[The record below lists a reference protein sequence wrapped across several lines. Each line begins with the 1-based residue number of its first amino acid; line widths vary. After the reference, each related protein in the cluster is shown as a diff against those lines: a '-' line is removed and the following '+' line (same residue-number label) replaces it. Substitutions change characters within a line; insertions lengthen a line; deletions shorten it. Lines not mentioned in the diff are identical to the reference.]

1 MLYTQKSLS
10 MLEYDKVIAMLAD
23 CALTEG
29 ALELALRLVPVAAEK
44 QVIKKQRI
52 TADARRLAEAKGYP
66 AFGGVKNISE
76 ILGRAKRGA
85 LLQPKELLEISDLLR
100 VSRGLADYIKTDKP
114 FDTVLDET
122 FLLLAVNRN
131 LEDRI
136 TRTVIGEDMIA
147 DEASTELAEI
157 RRKIRSANDRIK
169 ESLQKFIS
177 GSYGKLLQENIVTMR
192 NDRYVV
198 PVKIEHKNE
207 IKGLVHDTSAS
218 GQTVFIEPVSVVEAN
233 NELKILKNKEER
245 EIEKILYELSALCA
259 ENAELLSSNYYLVTE
274 LAFAFTCASLAEHM
288 KANAVVHEYE
298 KKFHLK
304 RAIHPL
310 LDPKTAVPITVHI
323 GEDFDTLVITG
334 PNTGGKTVTLKTIGL
349 FALMYQSGL
358 QIPAA
363 PNSSMCVFDEILVD
377 IGDEQSIE
385 QSLSTFSAHMVNIVE
400 ILKHTSAGSLVLLD
414 ELGAGTDPIEGA
426 ALAVSILEE
435 IRKAGALAAATTHYA
450 ELKAYAI
457 DTNGVTNASCEFD
470 IETLRPTYKLI
481 VGTPGKSNAFA
492 ISERLGLSKSIVENA
507 NMLISGD
514 SKRFENIIEKLE
526 ADRIAMEHA
535 REEAERLRIEYEA
548 FKTKAE
554 AEIEKHRKEA
564 EKEKDR
570 AQNQAKRMIQS
581 ARESSEYVL
590 KEISE
595 LKKKK
600 AEEVKKEELDK
611 ARQSIRAELRRNSGE
626 YDPIEDLTDKDYVL
640 PRALVKGDNVL
651 IMSIG
656 QTGTVISPPDKNG
669 MVRVQAG
676 RIATRTEVT
685 NLKLIEAQNTA
696 TKKNKEKSAYR
707 NTVVKTFSPELDIRG
722 MYGDDACF
730 MLDKY
735 IDDAALAGIHTVRI
749 IHGKGTGALKAAVW
763 QYLKGDK
770 RIASFRL
777 GVFGEGDGGVTVVEV
792 K

>member
-10 MLEYDKVIAMLAD
+10 MLEYDKVIAMLAE

-29 ALELALRLVPVAAEK
+29 ARDLALRLVPVSAEK

-52 TADARRLAEAKGYP
+52 TADARRLADAKGYP
-66 AFGGVKNISE
+66 SFGGVKNISE

-85 LLQPKELLEISDLLR
+85 LLQPKELLEVADLLR
-100 VSRGLADYIKTDKP
+100 VSRGLSDYIKTDKP
-114 FDTVLDET
+114 FETVLDET
-122 FLLLAVNRN
+122 FLLLAVNRS

-136 TRTVIGEDMIA
+136 TRTVIGEDLIA
-147 DEASTELAEI
+147 DEASAELADI

-259 ENAELLSSNYYLVTE
+259 ENPDLLSSNYYLVTE
-274 LAFAFTCASLAEHM
+274 LAFAFTCASLAERM

-298 KKFHLK
+298 KKLNLK
-304 RAIHPL
+304 RAVHPL
-310 LDPKTAVPITVHI
+310 LDQKTAVPITVHI

-363 PNSSMCVFDEILVD
+363 PNSTMCVFDEILVD

-400 ILKHTSAGSLVLLD
+400 ILKHTSDRSLVLLD

-457 DTNGVTNASCEFD
+457 DTEGVTNASCEFD

-492 ISERLGLSKSIVENA
+492 ISERLGLPKAIVENA
-507 NMLISGD
+507 NALISGD

-526 ADRIAMEHA
+526 ADRIAMERA
-535 REEAERLRIEYEA
+535 REEAERLKIEYEA
-548 FKTKAE
+548 FKAKAE

-570 AQNQAKRMIQS
+570 AQSQAKRMIQS

-590 KEISE
+590 KEISD

-611 ARQSIRAELRRNSGE
+611 ARQSIRAELRRNSSE

-640 PRALVKGDNVL
+640 PRELVKGDNVL

-656 QTGTVISPPDKNG
+656 QMGTVITPPDKNG

-685 NLKLIEAQNTA
+685 NLKLIEKQSAA

-777 GVFGEGDGGVTVVEV
+777 GVFGEGDGGVTIVEV

>member
-1 MLYTQKSLS
+1 MLYTQKSLA
-10 MLEYDKVIAMLAD
+10 MLEYDKVIASLAEL
-23 CALTEG
+23 ALTDG
-29 ALELALRLVPVAAEK
+29 AREMALRLVPSNAEK
-44 QVIKKQRI
+44 TVIKKQRI
-52 TADARRLAEAKGYP
+52 TADARRLVDVKGYP
-66 AFGGVKNISE
+66 SFGSVKNISE

-85 LLQPKELLEISDLLR
+85 LLQPIDLLEIKDLLF
-100 VSRGLADYIKTDKP
+100 VSRGLSDYIKTDKP

-122 FLLLAVNRN
+122 FLLLATNRH
-131 LEDRI
+131 LEERI
-136 TRTVIGEDMIA
+136 SRTVVSEEFIA
-147 DEASTELAEI
+147 DEASPELSDI
-157 RRKIRSANDRIK
+157 RRKIRSANDKIK
-169 ESLQKFIS
+169 DSLQKFIS
-177 GSYGKLLQENIVTMR
+177 GGYGKLLQENIVTMR

-245 EIEKILYELSALCA
+245 EIEKILYELSAMCA
-259 ENAELLSSNYYLVTE
+259 ESADMLSNNYYLVTE
-274 LAFAFTCASLAEHM
+274 LAFAFTCASLAERM
-288 KANAVVHEYE
+288 KANAVTHEYD
-298 KKFHLK
+298 KKFNLK
-304 RAIHPL
+304 RAVHPL
-310 LDPKTAVPITVHI
+310 LDQKSAVPINVNI
-323 GEDFDTLVITG
+323 GDNFDTLVITG

-363 PNSSMCVFDEILVD
+363 PSSSMCVFEEILVD

-385 QSLSTFSAHMVNIVE
+385 QSLSTFSAHMVNIVD
-400 ILKHTSAGSLVLLD
+400 ILKQVSSRSLVLLD

-426 ALAVSILEE
+426 ALAVSLLEE
-435 IRKAGALAAATTHYA
+435 IRSKGALSAATTHYA

-457 DTNGVTNASCEFD
+457 DTDGVTNASCEFD

-481 VGTPGKSNAFA
+481 IGTPGKSNAFA
-492 ISERLGLSKSIVENA
+492 ISERLGLPKTIVEKA
-507 NMLISGD
+507 NSYISGD

-526 ADRIAMEHA
+526 ADRIAMERA
-535 REEAERLRIEYEA
+535 KEDAERMRIEYEA
-548 FKTKAE
+548 FKAKAE
-554 AEIEKHRKEA
+554 AEIEKNRKESA
-564 EKEKDR
+564 KEKDR

-581 ARESSEYVL
+581 ARESSEFVL
-590 KEISE
+590 KEISD

-600 AEEVKKEELDK
+600 AEEVKKEELEK
-611 ARQSIRAELRRNSGE
+611 AKQSIRAELRRNSGE

-640 PRALVKGDNVL
+640 PRALVKGDTVL
-651 IMSIG
+651 VMSIG
-656 QTGTVISPPDKNG
+656 QTGTVLSPPDKNG

-676 RIATRTEVT
+676 RFATRTEVN
-685 NLKLIEAQNTA
+685 NLKLIEQPSAA
-696 TKKNKEKSAYR
+696 TKKNKEKTAYR
-707 NTVVKTFSPELDIRG
+707 NAVVKSFSPELDIRG

-735 IDDAALAGIHTVRI
+735 LDDAALAGIHTVRI

-763 QYLKGDK
+763 QYLRGDK
-770 RIASFRL
+770 RVVSFRL

>member
-1 MLYTQKSLS
+1 MLFTQKSLA
-10 MLEYDKVIAMLAD
+10 MLEYDKVIAMLAE

-29 ALELALRLVPVAAEK
+29 ARDMALRLVPVAAEK
-44 QVIKKQRI
+44 QVIKKQRV

-66 AFGGVKNISE
+66 SFGGVKNISE

-85 LLQPKELLEISDLLR
+85 LLQPKELLEIADLLR
-100 VSRGLADYIKTDKP
+100 VSRGLSDYIKTDKP
-114 FDTVLDET
+114 FETVLDET
-122 FLLLAVNRN
+122 FLLLSVHRN

-136 TRTVIGEDMIA
+136 TRAILSEELIA
-147 DEASTELAEI
+147 DEASPELADI

-169 ESLQKFIS
+169 ETLQKFIS
-177 GSYGKLLQENIVTMR
+177 GGYGKLLQENIVTMR

-233 NELKILKNKEER
+233 NELKILRGKEER
-245 EIEKILYELSALCA
+245 EIEKILYELSAICS
-259 ENAELLSSNYYLVTE
+259 ENADLLSNNYYLVTE

-288 KANAVVHEYE
+288 KANAVVHAYE
-298 KKFHLK
+298 KRFNLK

-310 LDPKTAVPITVHI
+310 LDKKTAVPISVHI
-323 GEDFDTLVITG
+323 GEQFDTLVITG

-363 PNSSMCVFDEILVD
+363 PNSTMCVFDEILVD

-400 ILKHTSAGSLVLLD
+400 ILGHTTSRSLVLLD

-435 IRKAGALAAATTHYA
+435 IRKAGALSAATTHYA

-457 DTNGVTNASCEFD
+457 ETDGVTNASCEFD

-481 VGTPGKSNAFA
+481 IGTPGKSNAFA
-492 ISERLGLSKSIVENA
+492 ISERLGLPKAIVENA
-507 NMLISGD
+507 NALVSGD
-514 SKRFENIIEKLE
+514 SKRFENVIEKLE
-526 ADRIAMEHA
+526 ADRIAMERA
-535 REEAERLRIEYEA
+535 REDAERLKFEYET
-548 FKTKAE
+548 FKAKAE
-554 AEIEKHRKEA
+554 SEIEKLRKEA

-611 ARQSIRAELRRNSGE
+611 ARQSIRAELRRSSGE
-626 YDPIEDLTDKDYVL
+626 YDPIEDLTDKNYVL
-640 PRALVKGDNVL
+640 PRELVKGDNVL
-651 IMSIG
+651 VMSIG
-656 QTGTVISPPDKNG
+656 QTGVVMGPPDKNG
-669 MVRVQAG
+669 TVRVQAG
-676 RIATRTEVT
+676 RFVTRTEVT
-685 NLKLIEAQNTA
+685 NLKLIENTNA
-696 TKKNKEKSAYR
+696 VTKKNKEKSAYR
-707 NTVVKTFSPELDIRG
+707 NTVVKSFSPELDIRG

-730 MLDKY
+730 VLDKY
-735 IDDAALAGIHTVRI
+735 LDDAALAGIHTVRI
-749 IHGKGTGALKAAVW
+749 IHGKGTGALKTAVW
-763 QYLKGDK
+763 QYLRGDK
-770 RIASFRL
+770 RIVSFRL
-777 GVFGEGDGGVTVVEV
+777 GVFGEGDGGVTIVEV

>member
-1 MLYTQKSLS
+1 MLYTQKSLA
-10 MLEYDKVIAMLAD
+10 MLEYDKVIAMLAER
-23 CALTEG
+23 ALTEG
-29 ALELALRLVPVAAEK
+29 ARDMALRLVPVQAEK
-44 QVIKKQRI
+44 AVIKKQKM
-52 TADARRLAEAKGYP
+52 TADARKLVYAKGYP
-66 AFGGVKNISE
+66 SFGGVKNISE

-85 LLQPKELLEISDLLR
+85 LLQPSELLEVADLLR
-100 VSRGLADYIKTDKP
+100 VSRGLSDYIKTDKP
-114 FDTVLDET
+114 FETVLDET
-122 FLLLAVNRN
+122 FLLLASNRH

-136 TRTVIGEDMIA
+136 TRTVIGEDLIA
-147 DEASTELAEI
+147 DEASATLGDI

-169 ESLQKFIS
+169 DTLQRFIN
-177 GSYGKLLQENIVTMR
+177 GGYGKMLQENIVTMR

-198 PVKIEHKNE
+198 PVKIEHKND

-218 GQTVFIEPVSVVEAN
+218 GQTVFIEPTTVVEAN
-233 NELKILKNKEER
+233 NELKILKNQEER
-245 EIEKILYELSALCA
+245 EIEKILYELSAMCA
-259 ENAELLSSNYYLVTE
+259 DGADLLSNNYYLVTE

-288 KANAVVHEYE
+288 KANAVTHEYE
-298 KKFHLK
+298 KKFNLK
-304 RAIHPL
+304 HAFHPL
-310 LDPKTAVPITVHI
+310 LDTKSAVPINVYI
-323 GEDFDTLVITG
+323 GDSFDTLVITG

-363 PNSSMCVFDEILVD
+363 PNSTMCVFDEILVD

-385 QSLSTFSAHMVNIVE
+385 QSLSTFSAHMVNIVD
-400 ILKHTSAGSLVLLD
+400 ILKHTSNRSLVLLD

-435 IRKAGALAAATTHYA
+435 IRSAGALSAATTHYA

-457 DTNGVTNASCEFD
+457 DTDGVTNASCEFD

-481 VGTPGKSNAFA
+481 IGTPGKSNAFA
-492 ISERLGLSKSIVENA
+492 ISKRLGLPDKIVENA
-507 NMLISGD
+507 NALISGD

-526 ADRIAMEHA
+526 VDRIAMERA
-535 REEAERLRIEYEA
+535 KEEAERLKIEYET
-548 FKTKAE
+548 FKNRSE
-554 AEIEKHRKEA
+554 AEIEKKRKEA
-564 EKEKDR
+564 EREKDR

-590 KEISE
+590 KEISD

-600 AEEVKKEELDK
+600 AEEVKKEELEK
-611 ARQSIRAELRRNSGE
+611 AKMSIRAELRRTSGE

-640 PRALVKGDNVL
+640 PRELVKGDTVL
-651 IMSIG
+651 VMSIG
-656 QTGTVISPPDKNG
+656 QTGTVINPPDKNG

-676 RIATRTEVT
+676 RFVTRTELA
-685 NLKLIEAQNTA
+685 NLKLVETPSAA

-770 RIASFRL
+770 RIENFRL
-777 GVFGEGDGGVTVVEV
+777 GVFGEGDGGVTVVEI

>member
-1 MLYTQKSLS
+1 
-10 MLEYDKVIAMLAD
+10 
-23 CALTEG
+23 
-29 ALELALRLVPVAAEK
+29 
-44 QVIKKQRI
+44 
-52 TADARRLAEAKGYP
+52 YP
-66 AFGGVKNISE
+66 SFGGVKNISE

-85 LLQPKELLEISDLLR
+85 LLQPKELLEVADLLR

-114 FDTVLDET
+114 FETVLDET
-122 FLLLAVNRN
+122 FLLLAVNRS

-136 TRTVIGEDMIA
+136 TRTVIGEDLIA
-147 DEASTELAEI
+147 DEASAELADI

-169 ESLQKFIS
+169 DSLQKFIS

-259 ENAELLSSNYYLVTE
+259 ENADLLSNNYYLVTE
-274 LAFAFTCASLAEHM
+274 LAFAFTCASLAERM

-298 KKFHLK
+298 KKLSLK

-310 LDPKTAVPITVHI
+310 LDQKTAVPITVHI

-358 QIPAA
+358 QVPAA
-363 PNSSMCVFDEILVD
+363 PNSTMCVFDEILVD

-400 ILKHTSAGSLVLLD
+400 ILKHTSEHSLVLLD

-435 IRKAGALAAATTHYA
+435 IRRAGALAAATTHYA

-457 DTNGVTNASCEFD
+457 DTDGVTNASCEFD

-492 ISERLGLSKSIVENA
+492 ISERLGLPKAIVENA
-507 NMLISGD
+507 NALISGD

-526 ADRIAMEHA
+526 ADRIAMERA
-535 REEAERLRIEYEA
+535 RDEAERLKIEYEA

-554 AEIEKHRKEA
+554 AEIEKRKKEA
-564 EKEKDR
+564 EKEKD
-570 AQNQAKRMIQS
+570 
-581 ARESSEYVL
+581 
-590 KEISE
+590 
-595 LKKKK
+595 
-600 AEEVKKEELDK
+600 
-611 ARQSIRAELRRNSGE
+611 
-626 YDPIEDLTDKDYVL
+626 
-640 PRALVKGDNVL
+640 
-651 IMSIG
+651 
-656 QTGTVISPPDKNG
+656 
-669 MVRVQAG
+669 
-676 RIATRTEVT
+676 
-685 NLKLIEAQNTA
+685 
-696 TKKNKEKSAYR
+696 
-707 NTVVKTFSPELDIRG
+707 
-722 MYGDDACF
+722 
-730 MLDKY
+730 
-735 IDDAALAGIHTVRI
+735 
-749 IHGKGTGALKAAVW
+749 
-763 QYLKGDK
+763 
-770 RIASFRL
+770 
-777 GVFGEGDGGVTVVEV
+777 
-792 K
+792 

>member
-10 MLEYDKVIAMLAD
+10 MLEYDKVIAMLAE

-29 ALELALRLVPVAAEK
+29 ARDLALRLVPVSAEK

-52 TADARRLAEAKGYP
+52 TADARRLADAKGYP
-66 AFGGVKNISE
+66 SFGGVKNISE

-85 LLQPKELLEISDLLR
+85 LLQPKELLEVADLLR

-114 FDTVLDET
+114 FETVLDET
-122 FLLLAVNRN
+122 FLLLAVNRS

-136 TRTVIGEDMIA
+136 TRTVIGEDLIA
-147 DEASTELAEI
+147 DEASAELADI

-169 ESLQKFIS
+169 DSLQKFIS

-259 ENAELLSSNYYLVTE
+259 ENADLLSNNYYLVTE
-274 LAFAFTCASLAEHM
+274 LAFAFTCASLAERM

-298 KKFHLK
+298 KKLSLK

-358 QIPAA
+358 QVPAA
-363 PNSSMCVFDEILVD
+363 PNSTMCVFDEILVD

-400 ILKHTSAGSLVLLD
+400 ILKHTSEHSLVLLD

-435 IRKAGALAAATTHYA
+435 IRRAGALAAATTHYA

-457 DTNGVTNASCEFD
+457 DTDGVTNASCEFD

-492 ISERLGLSKSIVENA
+492 ISERLGLPKAIVENA
-507 NMLISGD
+507 NALISGD

-526 ADRIAMEHA
+526 ADRIAMERA
-535 REEAERLRIEYEA
+535 RDEAERLKIEYEA

-554 AEIEKHRKEA
+554 AEIEKRKKEA

-570 AQNQAKRMIQS
+570 AQSQAKRMIQS

-590 KEISE
+590 KEISD

-656 QTGTVISPPDKNG
+656 QTGTVITPPDKNG
-669 MVRVQAG
+669 MVRVQVG

-685 NLKLIEAQNTA
+685 NLKLLENQNTA

-707 NTVVKTFSPELDIRG
+707 NTVVKSFSPELDIRG

-770 RIASFRL
+770 RIVSFRL
-777 GVFGEGDGGVTVVEV
+777 GVFGEGDGGVTIVEV

>member
-1 MLYTQKSLS
+1 MLYTKKTLA

-23 CALTEG
+23 RALTEG
-29 ALELALRLVPVAAEK
+29 ARDLALRLVPASAEK
-44 QVIKKQRI
+44 IVIKKQRI
-52 TADARRLAEAKGYP
+52 TADARRLVDAKGYP
-66 AFGGVKNISE
+66 SFGGVKNISE

-85 LLQPKELLEISDLLR
+85 LLQPIELLEVADLLR
-100 VSRGLADYIKTDKP
+100 VSRGLSDYIKTDKH

-122 FLLLAVNRN
+122 FSLLNVNRH
-131 LEDRI
+131 LEERI
-136 TRTVIGEDMIA
+136 SRTVVSEEVIA
-147 DEASTELAEI
+147 DEASSELADI

-169 ESLQKFIS
+169 ESLQKFIN
-177 GSYGKLLQENIVTMR
+177 GGYGKLLQENIVTMR

-245 EIEKILYELSALCA
+245 EIEKILYEISAICA
-259 ENAELLSSNYYLVTE
+259 ENADTLSSNYYLVTE
-274 LAFAFTCASLAEHM
+274 LAFAFSCASLAEHM
-288 KANAVVHEYE
+288 KANAVRHEYE
-298 KKFHLK
+298 KKFSLK
-304 RAIHPL
+304 HAIHPL
-310 LDPKTAVPITVHI
+310 LDQGKAVPINVRI

-363 PNSSMCVFDEILVD
+363 PNSTMCVFDEILVD

-400 ILKHTSAGSLVLLD
+400 ILKHTSAKSLVLLD

-435 IRKAGALAAATTHYA
+435 IRATGALSASTTHYA

-457 DTNGVTNASCEFD
+457 DTDGVTNASCEFD

-481 VGTPGKSNAFA
+481 IGTPGKSNAFA
-492 ISERLGLSKSIVENA
+492 ISERLGLSSHIVEKA
-507 NMLISGD
+507 NSYISGD

-526 ADRIAMEHA
+526 ADRVAMERA
-535 REEAERLRIEYEA
+535 REETERLKTEYES
-548 FKTKAE
+548 FKIKAE
-554 AEIEKHRKEA
+554 AEIEKKRKDA
-564 EKEKDR
+564 EREKDR

-590 KEISE
+590 KEISD
-595 LKKKK
+595 LRKKK
-600 AEEVKKEELDK
+600 AEEVKKEELEK
-611 ARQSIRAELRRNSGE
+611 AKQSIRAELRRNSGE

-640 PRALVKGDNVL
+640 PRDLVKGDAVL

-656 QTGTVISPPDKNG
+656 QTGTVLSPPDKNG

-676 RIATRTEVT
+676 RIATRTEVS
-685 NLKLIEAQNTA
+685 NLKLIEQPDLS
-696 TKKNKEKSAYR
+696 TKKNKDKNAYR

-722 MYGDDACF
+722 MYGDDGCF
-730 MLDKY
+730 VLDKY
-735 IDDAALAGIHTVRI
+735 LDDAALAGIHTVRI

-763 QYLKGDK
+763 QYLIGDK
-770 RIASFRL
+770 RVSSYRL
-777 GVFGEGDGGVTVVEV
+777 GTFGEGDGGVTIVEI

>member
-10 MLEYDKVIAMLAD
+10 MLEYDKVIAMLAE

-29 ALELALRLVPVAAEK
+29 ARDLALRLVPVSAEK

-52 TADARRLAEAKGYP
+52 TADARRLADAKGYP
-66 AFGGVKNISE
+66 SFGGVKNISE

-85 LLQPKELLEISDLLR
+85 LLQPKELLEVADLLR

-114 FDTVLDET
+114 FETVLDET
-122 FLLLAVNRN
+122 FLLLAVNRS

-136 TRTVIGEDMIA
+136 TRTVIGEDLIA
-147 DEASTELAEI
+147 DEASAELADI

-169 ESLQKFIS
+169 DSLQKFIS

-259 ENAELLSSNYYLVTE
+259 ENADLLSNNYYLVTE
-274 LAFAFTCASLAEHM
+274 LAFAFTCASLAERM

-298 KKFHLK
+298 KKLSLK

-358 QIPAA
+358 QVPAA
-363 PNSSMCVFDEILVD
+363 PNSTMCVFDEILVD

-400 ILKHTSAGSLVLLD
+400 ILKHTSEHSLVLLD

-435 IRKAGALAAATTHYA
+435 IRRAGALTAATTHYA

-457 DTNGVTNASCEFD
+457 DTDGVTNASCEFD

-492 ISERLGLSKSIVENA
+492 ISERLGLPKAIVENA
-507 NMLISGD
+507 NALISGD

-526 ADRIAMEHA
+526 ADRIAMERA
-535 REEAERLRIEYEA
+535 RDEAERLKIEYEA

-554 AEIEKHRKEA
+554 AEIEKRKKEA

-570 AQNQAKRMIQS
+570 AQSQAKRMIQS

-590 KEISE
+590 KEISD

-656 QTGTVISPPDKNG
+656 QTGTVITPPDKNG

-685 NLKLIEAQNTA
+685 NLKLLENQNTA

-707 NTVVKTFSPELDIRG
+707 NTVVKSFSPELDIRG

-770 RIASFRL
+770 RIVSFRL
-777 GVFGEGDGGVTVVEV
+777 GVFGEGDGGVTIVEV

>member
-29 ALELALRLVPVAAEK
+29 ARDLALRLVPISAEK

-52 TADARRLAEAKGYP
+52 TADARRLADAKGYP
-66 AFGGVKNISE
+66 SFGGVKNISE

-85 LLQPKELLEISDLLR
+85 LLQPKELLEVADLLR
-100 VSRGLADYIKTDKP
+100 VSRGLSDYIKTDKP
-114 FDTVLDET
+114 FETVLDET
-122 FLLLAVNRN
+122 FMLLAVNRS

-136 TRTVIGEDMIA
+136 TRTVIGEDLIA
-147 DEASTELAEI
+147 DEASAELADI
-157 RRKIRSANDRIK
+157 RRKIRSANGRIK

-259 ENAELLSSNYYLVTE
+259 ENADLLSSNYYLVTE
-274 LAFAFTCASLAEHM
+274 LAFAFTCASLAERM

-298 KKFHLK
+298 KKLNLK
-304 RAIHPL
+304 RAVHPL
-310 LDPKTAVPITVHI
+310 LDQKTAVPISVHI

-363 PNSSMCVFDEILVD
+363 PNSTMCVFDEILVD

-400 ILKHTSAGSLVLLD
+400 ILKHTSDRSLVLLD

-457 DTNGVTNASCEFD
+457 DTDGVTNASCEFD

-492 ISERLGLSKSIVENA
+492 ISERLGLPKAIVENA
-507 NMLISGD
+507 NALISGD

-526 ADRIAMEHA
+526 ADRIAMERA
-535 REEAERLRIEYEA
+535 REEAERLKIEYEA
-548 FKTKAE
+548 FKAKAE

-570 AQNQAKRMIQS
+570 AQSQAKRMIQS

-590 KEISE
+590 KEISD

-640 PRALVKGDNVL
+640 PRELVKGDNVL

-656 QTGTVISPPDKNG
+656 QLGTVITPPDKNG

-685 NLKLIEAQNTA
+685 NLKLIEKQSTA

-770 RIASFRL
+770 RIVSFRL
-777 GVFGEGDGGVTVVEV
+777 GVFGEGDGGVTIVEV

>member
-29 ALELALRLVPVAAEK
+29 ARDLALRLVPVSAEK

-52 TADARRLAEAKGYP
+52 TADARRLADAKGYP
-66 AFGGVKNISE
+66 SFGGVKNISE

-85 LLQPKELLEISDLLR
+85 LLQPKELLEVADLLR
-100 VSRGLADYIKTDKP
+100 VSRGLSDYIKTDKP
-114 FDTVLDET
+114 FETVLDET
-122 FLLLAVNRN
+122 FMLLAVNRS

-136 TRTVIGEDMIA
+136 TRTVIGEDLIA
-147 DEASTELAEI
+147 DEASAELADI

-259 ENAELLSSNYYLVTE
+259 ENADLLSSNYYLVTE
-274 LAFAFTCASLAEHM
+274 LAFAFTCASLAERM

-298 KKFHLK
+298 KKLNLK
-304 RAIHPL
+304 RAVHPL
-310 LDPKTAVPITVHI
+310 LDQKTAVPISVHI

-363 PNSSMCVFDEILVD
+363 PNSTMCVFDEILVD

-400 ILKHTSAGSLVLLD
+400 ILKHTSDRSLVLLD

-457 DTNGVTNASCEFD
+457 DTDGVTNASCEFD

-492 ISERLGLSKSIVENA
+492 ISERLGLPKAIVENA
-507 NMLISGD
+507 NALISGD

-526 ADRIAMEHA
+526 ADRIAMERA
-535 REEAERLRIEYEA
+535 REEAERLKIEYEA
-548 FKTKAE
+548 FKAKAE

-570 AQNQAKRMIQS
+570 AQSQAKRMIQS

-590 KEISE
+590 KEISD

-600 AEEVKKEELDK
+600 AEDVKKEELDK

-640 PRALVKGDNVL
+640 PRELVKGDNVL

-656 QTGTVISPPDKNG
+656 QMGTVVTPPDKNG

-685 NLKLIEAQNTA
+685 NLKLIEKQSTA

-777 GVFGEGDGGVTVVEV
+777 GVFGEGDGGVTIVEV

>member
-10 MLEYDKVIAMLAD
+10 MLEYDKVIAMLAE

-29 ALELALRLVPVAAEK
+29 ARDLALRLVPVSAEK

-52 TADARRLAEAKGYP
+52 TADARRLADAKGYP
-66 AFGGVKNISE
+66 SFGGVKNISE

-85 LLQPKELLEISDLLR
+85 LLQPKELLEVADLLR

-114 FDTVLDET
+114 FETVLDET
-122 FLLLAVNRN
+122 FLLLAVNRS

-136 TRTVIGEDMIA
+136 TRTVIGEDLIA
-147 DEASTELAEI
+147 DEASAELADI

-169 ESLQKFIS
+169 DSLQKFIS

-259 ENAELLSSNYYLVTE
+259 ENADLLSNNYYLVTE
-274 LAFAFTCASLAEHM
+274 LAFAFTCASLAERM
-288 KANAVVHEYE
+288 NANAVVHEYE
-298 KKFHLK
+298 KKLSLK

-310 LDPKTAVPITVHI
+310 LDQKTAVPITVHI

-358 QIPAA
+358 QVPAA
-363 PNSSMCVFDEILVD
+363 PNSTMCVFDEILVD

-400 ILKHTSAGSLVLLD
+400 ILKHTSEHSLVLLD

-435 IRKAGALAAATTHYA
+435 IRRAGALAAATTHYA

-457 DTNGVTNASCEFD
+457 DTDGVTNASCEFD

-492 ISERLGLSKSIVENA
+492 ISERLGLPKAIVENA
-507 NMLISGD
+507 NALISGD

-526 ADRIAMEHA
+526 ADRIAMERA
-535 REEAERLRIEYEA
+535 RDEAERLKIEYEA
-548 FKTKAE
+548 FKSKAE
-554 AEIEKHRKEA
+554 AEIEKRKKEA

-570 AQNQAKRMIQS
+570 AQSQAKRMIQS

-590 KEISE
+590 KEISD

-656 QTGTVISPPDKNG
+656 QTGTVITPPDKNG

-685 NLKLIEAQNTA
+685 NLKLLENQNTA

-770 RIASFRL
+770 RIVSFRL
-777 GVFGEGDGGVTVVEV
+777 GVFGEGDGGVTIVEV

>member
-1 MLYTQKSLS
+1 MLYTQKSLA
-10 MLEYDKVIAMLAD
+10 MLEYDKVIAMLAER
-23 CALTEG
+23 ALTEG
-29 ALELALRLVPVAAEK
+29 ARDMALRLVPSNAEK
-44 QVIKKQRI
+44 TVIKKQRI
-52 TADARRLAEAKGYP
+52 TADARRLVDAKGYP
-66 AFGGVKNISE
+66 SFGGVKNISE

-85 LLQPKELLEISDLLR
+85 LLQPLELLEIADLLR
-100 VSRGLADYIKTDKP
+100 VSRGLSDYIKTDKP
-114 FDTVLDET
+114 FETVLDET
-122 FLLLAVNRN
+122 FLLIAINRH

-136 TRTVIGEDMIA
+136 TRTVVSEDFIA
-147 DEASTELAEI
+147 DEASAELADI
-157 RRKIRSANDRIK
+157 RRKIRSANNRIK
-169 ESLQKFIS
+169 DTLQKFIS
-177 GSYGKLLQENIVTMR
+177 GGYGKLLQENIVTMR

-233 NELKILKNKEER
+233 NELKILKGKEER
-245 EIEKILYELSALCA
+245 EIEKILYELSSMCA
-259 ENAELLSSNYYLVTE
+259 ENADMLSSNYYLVTE

-288 KANAVVHEYE
+288 KANAITHEYE
-298 KKFHLK
+298 KKFNLK

-310 LDPKTAVPITVHI
+310 LDAKTAVPINVHI
-323 GEDFDTLVITG
+323 GDRFDTLVITG

-363 PNSSMCVFDEILVD
+363 PNSTMCVFNEILVD

-400 ILKHTSAGSLVLLD
+400 ILGKTTNRSLVLLD
-414 ELGAGTDPIEGA
+414 ELGAGTDPVEGA

-435 IRKAGALAAATTHYA
+435 IRAAGALSAATTHYA

-457 DTNGVTNASCEFD
+457 DTEGVTNASCEFD

-481 VGTPGKSNAFA
+481 IGTPGKSNAFA
-492 ISERLGLSKSIVENA
+492 ISKRLGLPERIIEKA
-507 NMLISGD
+507 NTYISGD

-526 ADRIAMEHA
+526 ADRIAMEKA
-535 REEAERLRIEYEA
+535 REEAERMRIEYEA
-548 FKTKAE
+548 FKKKAE
-554 AEIEKHRKEA
+554 ADIEKARKEA
-564 EKEKDR
+564 EREKDR
-570 AQNQAKRMIQS
+570 AQNQAKRIIQS

-590 KEISE
+590 KEISD

-600 AEEVKKEELDK
+600 AEEVKKEELEK
-611 ARQSIRAELRRNSGE
+611 AKQSIRAELRRNSGE

-640 PRALVKGDNVL
+640 PRALVKGDTVL

-676 RIATRTEVT
+676 RIATRTEVA
-685 NLKLIEAQNTA
+685 NLKLIEQPSAA
-696 TKKNKEKSAYR
+696 TKKNKEKTAYR
-707 NTVVKTFSPELDIRG
+707 NAVVKSFSPELDIRG
-722 MYGDDACF
+722 MYGDDGCF

-735 IDDAALAGIHTVRI
+735 LDDAMLAGIHTVRI
-749 IHGKGTGALKAAVW
+749 IHGKGTGALKNAIW
-763 QYLKGDK
+763 QYLRNDK
-770 RIASFRL
+770 RVSSYRL
-777 GVFGEGDGGVTVVEV
+777 GVFGEGDGGVTIVEI

>member
-10 MLEYDKVIAMLAD
+10 MLEYDKVIAMLAE

-29 ALELALRLVPVAAEK
+29 ARDLALRLVPVSAEK

-52 TADARRLAEAKGYP
+52 TADARRLADAKGYP
-66 AFGGVKNISE
+66 SFGGVKNISE

-85 LLQPKELLEISDLLR
+85 LLQPKELLEVADLLR

-114 FDTVLDET
+114 FETVLDET
-122 FLLLAVNRN
+122 FLLLAVNRS

-136 TRTVIGEDMIA
+136 TRTVIGEDLIA
-147 DEASTELAEI
+147 DEASAELADI

-169 ESLQKFIS
+169 DSLQKFIS

-259 ENAELLSSNYYLVTE
+259 ENADLLSNNYYLVTE
-274 LAFAFTCASLAEHM
+274 LAFAFTCASLAERM

-298 KKFHLK
+298 KKLSLK

-358 QIPAA
+358 QVPAA
-363 PNSSMCVFDEILVD
+363 PNSTMCVFDEILVD

-400 ILKHTSAGSLVLLD
+400 ILKHTSEHSLVLLD

-435 IRKAGALAAATTHYA
+435 IRRAGALAAATTHYA

-457 DTNGVTNASCEFD
+457 DTDGVTNASCEFD

-492 ISERLGLSKSIVENA
+492 ISERLGLPKAIVENA
-507 NMLISGD
+507 NALISGD

-526 ADRIAMEHA
+526 ADRIAMERA
-535 REEAERLRIEYEA
+535 RDEAERLKIEYEA

-554 AEIEKHRKEA
+554 AEIEKRKKEA

-570 AQNQAKRMIQS
+570 AQSQAKRMIQS

-590 KEISE
+590 KEISD

-656 QTGTVISPPDKNG
+656 QTGTVITPPDKNG

-685 NLKLIEAQNTA
+685 NLKLLENQNTA

-707 NTVVKTFSPELDIRG
+707 NTVVKSFSPELDIRG

-770 RIASFRL
+770 RIVSFRL
-777 GVFGEGDGGVTVVEV
+777 GVFGEGDGGVTIVEV

>member
-10 MLEYDKVIAMLAD
+10 MLEYDKVIAMLAE

-29 ALELALRLVPVAAEK
+29 ARDMALRLVPVSAEK
-44 QVIKKQRI
+44 QVVKKQRI
-52 TADARRLAEAKGYP
+52 TADARRLADAKGYP
-66 AFGGVKNISE
+66 AFGGVKNLSE

-85 LLQPKELLEISDLLR
+85 LLQPRELLEVADLLR

-114 FDTVLDET
+114 FETALDET
-122 FLLLAVNRN
+122 FSLLTANRP

-147 DEASTELAEI
+147 DEASPELSDI

-218 GQTVFIEPVSVVEAN
+218 GQTVFIEPVSVVDAN

-245 EIEKILYELSALCA
+245 EIERILYELSALCA
-259 ENAELLSSNYYLVTE
+259 ANADLLSSDYYLVTE
-274 LAFAFTCASLAEHM
+274 IAFAFTCASLAERM
-288 KANAVVHEYE
+288 KANAVTHAYD
-298 KKFHLK
+298 KKLNLR
-304 RAIHPL
+304 RAVHPL
-310 LDPKTAVPITVHI
+310 LDPKTAVPISVRI

-349 FALMYQSGL
+349 LALMYQSGL
-358 QIPAA
+358 QIPAS
-363 PNSSMCVFDEILVD
+363 PNSTMCVFDEILAD

-400 ILKHTSAGSLVLLD
+400 ILKHTSDRSLVLLD

-435 IRKAGALAAATTHYA
+435 IRRAGALAAATTHYA

-457 DTNGVTNASCEFD
+457 DTEGVTNASCEFD
-470 IETLRPTYKLI
+470 VETLRPTYKLI

-492 ISERLGLSKSIVENA
+492 ISERLGLPRAIVENA
-507 NMLISGD
+507 NELISGD

-526 ADRIAMEHA
+526 ADRIAMERA
-535 REEAERLRIEYEA
+535 REEAERLKAEYET
-548 FKTKAE
+548 FKVKAE

-570 AQNQAKRMIQS
+570 AQSQAKRMIQS

-590 KEISE
+590 KEISD

-600 AEEVKKEELDK
+600 AEEIKKEELDK

-626 YDPIEDLTDKDYVL
+626 YDPIEDLTDKEYVL
-640 PRALVKGDNVL
+640 PRELVKGDNVL

-656 QTGTVISPPDKNG
+656 QTGTVMTTPDKNG

-676 RIATRTEVT
+676 RIVTRTEVT
-685 NLKLIEAQNTA
+685 NLKLLENRSAIE
-696 TKKNKEKSAYR
+696 KKNKDKSAYR

-777 GVFGEGDGGVTVVEV
+777 GVFGEGDGGVTIVEV

>member
-1 MLYTQKSLS
+1 MLYTQKTLS
-10 MLEYDKVIAMLAD
+10 MLEYDKIIAMLAD
-23 CALTEG
+23 CALTDG
-29 ALELALRLVPVAAEK
+29 ARELALRLTPYSAEK
-44 QVIKKQRI
+44 KVIYKQKI
-52 TADARRLAEAKGYP
+52 TADARRLADAKGYP
-66 AFGGVKNISE
+66 SFGGVKNVSE
-76 ILGRAKRGA
+76 TLGRAKRGA
-85 LLQPKELLEISDLLR
+85 LLQPLELLEIADLLR
-100 VSRGLADYIKTDKP
+100 VSRGLSDYIKTDKP

-122 FLLLAVNRN
+122 FLMLSSNRH

-136 TRTVIGEDMIA
+136 TRTVISEDLIA
-147 DEASTELAEI
+147 DEASTELSDI
-157 RRKIRSANDRIK
+157 RRKIRGANDRIK
-169 ESLQKFIS
+169 ETLQKFIS
-177 GSYGKLLQENIVTMR
+177 GGYGKLLQESIVTMR

-233 NELKILKNKEER
+233 NELKILKNREAR
-245 EIEKILYELSALCA
+245 EIERILYELSALCA
-259 ENAELLSSNYYLVTE
+259 DNADTLTSNYHLVTE
-274 LAFAFTCASLAEHM
+274 LAFAFTCASLAERM
-288 KANAVVHEYE
+288 KATAVNHEYD
-298 KKFHLK
+298 KKFSLK
-304 RAIHPL
+304 RAVHPL
-310 LDPKTAVPITVHI
+310 LDQKTAVPITVGI
-323 GEDFDTLVITG
+323 GESFDTLVITG

-358 QIPAA
+358 QLPAA

-400 ILKHTSAGSLVLLD
+400 ILKHTGERSLVLLD

-426 ALAVSILEE
+426 ALAVSILED
-435 IRKAGALAAATTHYA
+435 IRSKGALSAATTHYA

-457 DTNGVTNASCEFD
+457 DTDGVSNASCEFD

-481 VGTPGKSNAFA
+481 IGTPGKSNAFA
-492 ISERLGLSKSIVENA
+492 ISERLGIPKRIVESA
-507 NMLISGD
+507 NEMISGD

-526 ADRIAMEHA
+526 ADRIAMEKA
-535 REEAERLRIEYEA
+535 KEDAERLKTEYEA
-548 FKTKAE
+548 FKQKAE
-554 AEIEKHRKEA
+554 AEIEKLRKEA

-590 KEISE
+590 KEIAD

-626 YDPIEDLTDKDYVL
+626 YDPIEDLTDANYVL
-640 PRALVKGDNVL
+640 PRPLVKGDNVL
-651 IMSIG
+651 VMSIG
-656 QTGTVISPPDKNG
+656 QTGVVMGPPDKNG
-669 MVRVQAG
+669 TVRVQAG
-676 RIATRTEVT
+676 RFVTRTEIT
-685 NLKLIEAQNTA
+685 NLKLIENQPAVV
-696 TKKNKEKSAYR
+696 KKNKEKSTYR
-707 NTVVKTFSPELDIRG
+707 NTVVKSFSPELDIRG

-763 QYLKGDK
+763 QFLRGDK
-770 RIASFRL
+770 RIASFRI
-777 GVFGEGDGGVTVVEV
+777 GAFGEGDGGVTVVEV

>member
-10 MLEYDKVIAMLAD
+10 MLEYDKVIAMLAE

-29 ALELALRLVPVAAEK
+29 ARDLALRLVPVSAEK

-52 TADARRLAEAKGYP
+52 TADARRLADAKGYP
-66 AFGGVKNISE
+66 SFGGVKNISE

-85 LLQPKELLEISDLLR
+85 LLQPKELLEVADLLR
-100 VSRGLADYIKTDKP
+100 VSRGLSDYIKTDKP
-114 FDTVLDET
+114 FETVLDET
-122 FLLLAVNRN
+122 FLLLAVNRS

-136 TRTVIGEDMIA
+136 TRTVIGEDLIA
-147 DEASTELAEI
+147 DEASAELADI

-259 ENAELLSSNYYLVTE
+259 ENADLLSSNYYLVTE
-274 LAFAFTCASLAEHM
+274 LAFAFTCASLAERM

-298 KKFHLK
+298 KKLNLK
-304 RAIHPL
+304 RAVHPL
-310 LDPKTAVPITVHI
+310 LDQKTAVPITVHI

-363 PNSSMCVFDEILVD
+363 PNSTMCVFDEILVD

-400 ILKHTSAGSLVLLD
+400 ILKHTSDRSLVLLD

-457 DTNGVTNASCEFD
+457 DTEGVTNASCEFD

-492 ISERLGLSKSIVENA
+492 ISERLGLPKAIVENA
-507 NMLISGD
+507 NALISGD

-526 ADRIAMEHA
+526 ADRIAMERA
-535 REEAERLRIEYEA
+535 REEAERLKIEYEA
-548 FKTKAE
+548 FKAKAE

-570 AQNQAKRMIQS
+570 AQSQAKRMIQS

-590 KEISE
+590 KEISD

-611 ARQSIRAELRRNSGE
+611 ARQSIRAELRRNSSE

-640 PRALVKGDNVL
+640 PRELVKGDNVL

-656 QTGTVISPPDKNG
+656 QMGTVITPPDKNG

-685 NLKLIEAQNTA
+685 NLKLIEKQSAA

-777 GVFGEGDGGVTVVEV
+777 GVFGEGDGGVTIVEV

>member
-29 ALELALRLVPVAAEK
+29 ARDLALRLVPVSAEK

-52 TADARRLAEAKGYP
+52 TADARRLADAKGYP
-66 AFGGVKNISE
+66 SFGGVKNISE

-85 LLQPKELLEISDLLR
+85 LLQPKELLEVADLLR
-100 VSRGLADYIKTDKP
+100 VSRGLSDYIKTDKP
-114 FDTVLDET
+114 FETVLDET
-122 FLLLAVNRN
+122 FMLLAVNRS

-136 TRTVIGEDMIA
+136 TRTVIGEDLIA
-147 DEASTELAEI
+147 DEASAELADI

-259 ENAELLSSNYYLVTE
+259 ENADLLSSNYYLVTE
-274 LAFAFTCASLAEHM
+274 LAFAFTCASLAERM

-298 KKFHLK
+298 KKLNLK
-304 RAIHPL
+304 RAVHPL
-310 LDPKTAVPITVHI
+310 LDQKTAVPISVHI

-363 PNSSMCVFDEILVD
+363 PNSTMCVFDEILVD

-400 ILKHTSAGSLVLLD
+400 ILKHTSDRSLVLLD

-457 DTNGVTNASCEFD
+457 DTDGVTNASCEFD

-492 ISERLGLSKSIVENA
+492 ISERLGLPKAIVENA
-507 NMLISGD
+507 NALISGD

-526 ADRIAMEHA
+526 ADRIAMERA
-535 REEAERLRIEYEA
+535 REEAERLKIEYEA
-548 FKTKAE
+548 FKAKAE

-570 AQNQAKRMIQS
+570 AQSQAKRMIQS

-590 KEISE
+590 KEISD

-600 AEEVKKEELDK
+600 AEDVKKEELDK

-640 PRALVKGDNVL
+640 PRELVKGDNVL

-656 QTGTVISPPDKNG
+656 QMGTVVTPPDKNG

-685 NLKLIEAQNTA
+685 NLKLIEKQSTA

-770 RIASFRL
+770 RIVSFRL
-777 GVFGEGDGGVTVVEV
+777 GVFGEGDGGVTIVEV

>member
-1 MLYTQKSLS
+1 MLYTQKTLS
-10 MLEYDKVIAMLAD
+10 MLEYDKVIAMLAE

-29 ALELALRLVPVAAEK
+29 ARELALRLTPYSAEK
-44 QVIKKQRI
+44 KVIQKQKI
-52 TADARRLAEAKGYP
+52 TADARRLADAKGYP

-85 LLQPKELLEISDLLR
+85 LLLPQEFLEIADLLR
-100 VSRGLADYIKTDKP
+100 VVRGLWDYSKTDKP
-114 FDTVLDET
+114 FATVLDDT
-122 FLLLAVNRN
+122 FAALTTNKS

-147 DEASTELAEI
+147 DEASAELADI
-157 RRKIRSANDRIK
+157 RRKIRGAHDRIK

-177 GSYGKLLQENIVTMR
+177 GGYGKLLQENIVTMR

-218 GQTVFIEPVSVVEAN
+218 GQTVFIEPNSVVEAN
-233 NELKILKNKEER
+233 NELKILKNREQR
-245 EIEKILYELSALCA
+245 EIERILYELSALCA
-259 ENAELLSSNYYLVTE
+259 DNADMLSNNYYLVTE
-274 LAFAFTCASLAEHM
+274 IAFAFSCAALADRM
-288 KANAVVHEYE
+288 KANAVNHEYE
-298 KKFHLK
+298 KKFNLK

-310 LDPKTAVPITVHI
+310 LDQTTAVPISVHI
-323 GEDFDTLVITG
+323 GDTFDTLVITG

-358 QIPAA
+358 QLPAA
-363 PNSSMCVFDEILVD
+363 PNSTMCVFEEILVD

-385 QSLSTFSAHMVNIVE
+385 QSLSTFSAHMVNIVD
-400 ILKHTSAGSLVLLD
+400 ILKHTGKRSLVLLD

-435 IRKAGALAAATTHYA
+435 IRGMGAMCAATTHYA

-457 DTNGVTNASCEFD
+457 DTDGVTNASCEFD

-481 VGTPGKSNAFA
+481 IGTPGKSNAFA
-492 ISERLGLSKSIVENA
+492 ISERLGLPEHIVANA
-507 NMLISGD
+507 NAQISGD

-526 ADRIAMEHA
+526 ADRIAMERA
-535 REEAERLRIEYEA
+535 REEAERLKIEYEA
-548 FKTKAE
+548 FKAKSE
-554 AEIEKHRKEA
+554 AEIERIRKEA

-581 ARESSEYVL
+581 ARESSDYVL
-590 KEISE
+590 KEIAE

-600 AEEVKKEELDK
+600 AEEVKKEELEK
-611 ARQSIRAELRRNSGE
+611 AKQSIRAELRRNSGE

-640 PRALVKGDNVL
+640 PRALVKGDTVL
-651 IMSIG
+651 VMSIG
-656 QTGTVISPPDKNG
+656 QTGTVINPPDKNG

-676 RIATRTEVT
+676 RFVTRTEIT
-685 NLKLIEAQNTA
+685 NLKLIETPNAA

-707 NTVVKTFSPELDIRG
+707 NTVVKSFSPELDIRG

-730 MLDKY
+730 VLDKY
-735 IDDAALAGIHTVRI
+735 LDDAALAGIHTVRI

-763 QYLKGDK
+763 QFLKGDK
-770 RIASFRL
+770 RVTSFRL

>member
-1 MLYTQKSLS
+1 MLYTQKSLA
-10 MLEYDKVIAMLAD
+10 MLEYDKVIAMLAE

-29 ALELALRLVPVAAEK
+29 ARDMALRLVPVAAEK

-66 AFGGVKNISE
+66 SFGGVKNISE

-85 LLQPKELLEISDLLR
+85 LMQPKELLEIADLLR
-100 VSRGLADYIKTDKP
+100 VSRGLTDYIKTDKP
-114 FDTVLDET
+114 FETVLDET
-122 FLLLAVNRN
+122 FLLLAVHRG

-136 TRTVIGEDMIA
+136 TRTVIGEDLIA
-147 DEASTELAEI
+147 DEASTELADI

-169 ESLQKFIS
+169 EALQKFIS

-259 ENAELLSSNYYLVTE
+259 ENADLLSSNYYLVTE

-288 KANAVVHEYE
+288 KANAVVHSYE

-310 LDPKTAVPITVHI
+310 LDQKTAVPITVHI
-323 GEDFDTLVITG
+323 GENFDTLVITG

-358 QIPAA
+358 QLPAA
-363 PNSSMCVFDEILVD
+363 PNSTMCVFDEILVD

-400 ILKHTSAGSLVLLD
+400 ILKHTSDRSLVLLD

-426 ALAVSILEE
+426 ALAVSVLEE

-457 DTNGVTNASCEFD
+457 ETDGVTNASCEFD

-492 ISERLGLSKSIVENA
+492 ISERLGLPKSIVENA
-507 NMLISGD
+507 NALISGD

-526 ADRIAMEHA
+526 ADRIAMERA
-535 REEAERLRIEYEA
+535 REEAERLKIEYEA

-554 AEIEKHRKEA
+554 AEIEKRRKEA

-570 AQNQAKRMIQS
+570 AQSQAKRMIQS
-581 ARESSEYVL
+581 ARESSDYVL
-590 KEISE
+590 KEIAD

-626 YDPIEDLTDKDYVL
+626 YDPIEDLTDKNYVL
-640 PRALVKGDNVL
+640 PRELVKGDNVL

-676 RIATRTEVT
+676 RFATRTEVT
-685 NLKLIEAQNTA
+685 NLKLIEQPSTA

-763 QYLKGDK
+763 QYLRGDK

-777 GVFGEGDGGVTVVEV
+777 GVFGEGDGGVTIVEV

>member
-1 MLYTQKSLS
+1 MLYTQKSLA
-10 MLEYDKVIAMLAD
+10 MLEYDKVIASLAEL
-23 CALTEG
+23 ALTDG
-29 ALELALRLVPVAAEK
+29 AREMALRLVPSNAEK
-44 QVIKKQRI
+44 TVIKKQRI
-52 TADARRLAEAKGYP
+52 TADARRLVDVKGYP
-66 AFGGVKNISE
+66 SFGSVKNISE

-85 LLQPKELLEISDLLR
+85 LLQPIDLLEIKDLLF
-100 VSRGLADYIKTDKP
+100 VSRGLSEYIKTDKP

-122 FLLLAVNRN
+122 FLLLATNRH
-131 LEDRI
+131 LEERI
-136 TRTVIGEDMIA
+136 SRTVVSEEFIA
-147 DEASTELAEI
+147 DEASPELSDI
-157 RRKIRSANDRIK
+157 RRKIRSANDKIK
-169 ESLQKFIS
+169 DSLQKFIS
-177 GSYGKLLQENIVTMR
+177 GGYGKLLQENIVTMR

-245 EIEKILYELSALCA
+245 EIEKILYELSAMCA
-259 ENAELLSSNYYLVTE
+259 ESADMLSNNYYLVTE
-274 LAFAFTCASLAEHM
+274 LAFAFTCASLAERM
-288 KANAVVHEYE
+288 KANAVTHEYD
-298 KKFHLK
+298 KKFNLK
-304 RAIHPL
+304 RAVHPL
-310 LDPKTAVPITVHI
+310 LDQKSAVPINVNI
-323 GEDFDTLVITG
+323 GDNFDTLVITG

-363 PNSSMCVFDEILVD
+363 PSSSMCVFEEILVD

-385 QSLSTFSAHMVNIVE
+385 QSLSTFSAHMVNIVD
-400 ILKHTSAGSLVLLD
+400 ILKQVSSRSLVLLD

-426 ALAVSILEE
+426 ALAVSLLEE
-435 IRKAGALAAATTHYA
+435 IRSKGALSAATTHYA

-457 DTNGVTNASCEFD
+457 DTDGVTNASCEFD

-481 VGTPGKSNAFA
+481 IGTPGKSNAFA
-492 ISERLGLSKSIVENA
+492 ISERLGLPKTIVEKA
-507 NMLISGD
+507 NSYISGD

-526 ADRIAMEHA
+526 ADRIAMERA
-535 REEAERLRIEYEA
+535 KEDAERMRIEYEA
-548 FKTKAE
+548 FKAKAE
-554 AEIEKHRKEA
+554 AEIEKNRKESA
-564 EKEKDR
+564 KEKDR

-581 ARESSEYVL
+581 ARESSEFVL
-590 KEISE
+590 KEISD

-600 AEEVKKEELDK
+600 AEEVKKEELEK
-611 ARQSIRAELRRNSGE
+611 AKQSIRAELRRNSGE

-640 PRALVKGDNVL
+640 PRALVKGDTVL
-651 IMSIG
+651 VMSIG
-656 QTGTVISPPDKNG
+656 QTGTVLSPPDKNG

-676 RIATRTEVT
+676 RFATRTEVN
-685 NLKLIEAQNTA
+685 NLKLIEQPSAA
-696 TKKNKEKSAYR
+696 TKKNKEKTAYR
-707 NTVVKTFSPELDIRG
+707 NAVVKSFSPELDIRG

-735 IDDAALAGIHTVRI
+735 LDDAALAGIHTVRI

-763 QYLKGDK
+763 QYLRGDK
-770 RIASFRL
+770 RVVSFRL

>member
-1 MLYTQKSLS
+1 
-10 MLEYDKVIAMLAD
+10 MLEYDKITEMLAD

-29 ALELALRLVPVAAEK
+29 AREMALRLTPYSAEK
-44 QVIKKQRI
+44 KIIYKQKV
-52 TADARRLAEAKGYP
+52 TADACRLADAKGYP
-66 AFGGVKNISE
+66 SFGGVKNVTDT
-76 ILGRAKRGA
+76 LGRAKRGA
-85 LLQPKELLEISDLLR
+85 LLQATDLLEIAALLR
-100 VSRGLADYIKTDKP
+100 VSRGLSDYIKTDKP
-114 FDTVLDET
+114 FTTVLDET
-122 FLLLAVNRN
+122 FELLAQNKN
-131 LEDRI
+131 LEERI
-136 TRTVIGEDMIA
+136 TRTIIGEDLIA
-147 DEASTELAEI
+147 DEASPELADI
-157 RRKIRSANDRIK
+157 RRKIRGANDKIK
-169 ESLQKFIS
+169 DTLQKFIS
-177 GSYGKLLQENIVTMR
+177 GGYGKLLQENIVTMR

-233 NELKILKNKEER
+233 NELKILKNKEAR
-245 EIEKILYELSALCA
+245 EIERILYELSALCS
-259 ENAELLSSNYYLVTE
+259 ENADMLSSNYLLVTE
-274 LAFAFTCASLAEHM
+274 LAFAFTCASLAEKM
-288 KANAVVHEYE
+288 KANAVTHDYD
-298 KKFHLK
+298 KKFCLK
-304 RAIHPL
+304 RAVHPL
-310 LDPKTAVPITVHI
+310 LDQKTAVPITVSI
-323 GEDFDTLVITG
+323 GDSYDTLVITG

-349 FALMYQSGL
+349 LALMYQSGL
-358 QIPAA
+358 QIPAS
-363 PNSSMCVFDEILVD
+363 PNSTMCVFEEILVD

-385 QSLSTFSAHMVNIVE
+385 QSLSTFSAHMVNIVD
-400 ILKHTSAGSLVLLD
+400 ILKHTGNRSLVLLD

-435 IRKAGALAAATTHYA
+435 IRSKGALSAATTHYA

-457 DTNGVTNASCEFD
+457 DTDGVTNASCEFD
-470 IETLRPTYKLI
+470 IESLRPTYKLI
-481 VGTPGKSNAFA
+481 IGTPGKSNAFA
-492 ISERLGLSKSIVENA
+492 ISERLGVPREIIENA
-507 NMLISGD
+507 NKLISGD

-526 ADRIAMEHA
+526 ADRIAMERA
-535 REEAERLRIEYEA
+535 REEAERLKIEYET
-548 FKTKAE
+548 FKRNAE
-554 AEIEKHRKEA
+554 AEIDKNRKEA

-570 AQNQAKRMIQS
+570 ARSQAKRMIQS
-581 ARESSEYVL
+581 ARESSDYVL
-590 KEISE
+590 KEISD

-626 YDPIEDLTDKDYVL
+626 YDPIEDLTDTNYVL

-656 QTGTVISPPDKNG
+656 QTGTVLSPPDKNG

-685 NLKLIEAQNTA
+685 NLKLIENQPKE

-730 MLDKY
+730 VLDKY

-763 QYLKGDK
+763 QYLRADK

-777 GVFGEGDGGVTVVEV
+777 GVFGEGDGGVTIVEV

>member
-1 MLYTQKSLS
+1 MLYTQKSLA
-10 MLEYDKVIAMLAD
+10 MLEYDKVISMLAD

-29 ALELALRLVPVAAEK
+29 ARDLALRLVPVSAEK
-44 QVIKKQRI
+44 QVIKKQRV
-52 TADARRLAEAKGYP
+52 TEDARRLVEAKGYP
-66 AFGGVKNISE
+66 AFGGVKSISE

-85 LLQPKELLEISDLLR
+85 LLQPKELLEVADLLR

-114 FDTVLDET
+114 FETVLDET
-122 FLLLAVNRN
+122 FALLAVNRS
-131 LEDRI
+131 LEERI
-136 TRTVIGEDMIA
+136 ARTVIGEELIA
-147 DEASTELAEI
+147 DEASPELADI

-169 ESLQKFIS
+169 ESLQKFVN

-245 EIEKILYELSALCA
+245 EIEKILYELSAHCA
-259 ENAELLSSNYYLVTE
+259 ANADLLSSNYYLVTE
-274 LAFAFTCASLAEHM
+274 LAFAFSCASLAEHM

-310 LDPKTAVPITVHI
+310 LDQKTAVPITVHI
-323 GEDFDTLVITG
+323 GQNFDTLVITG

-363 PNSSMCVFDEILVD
+363 PNSTMCVFDEILVD

-400 ILKHTSAGSLVLLD
+400 ILKHTSSRSLVLLD

-435 IRKAGALAAATTHYA
+435 IRKAGALSAATTHYA

-457 DTNGVTNASCEFD
+457 DTDGVTNASCEFD

-492 ISERLGLSKSIVENA
+492 ISERLGLPKVIVENA
-507 NMLISGD
+507 NALISGD

-526 ADRIAMEHA
+526 SDRIAMERA
-535 REEAERLRIEYEA
+535 REESERLKIEYEA
-548 FKTKAE
+548 FKVKAE
-554 AEIEKHRKEA
+554 AEIEKRRKEA

-590 KEISE
+590 KEIAD

-626 YDPIEDLTDKDYVL
+626 YDPIEDLTDKEYVL
-640 PRALVKGDNVL
+640 PRALVKGDTVL
-651 IMSIG
+651 VMSIG
-656 QTGTVISPPDKNG
+656 QTGTVVNPPDKNG

-676 RIATRTEVT
+676 RFVTRTEVT
-685 NLKLIEAQNTA
+685 NLKLIEKPGSTVQ
-696 TKKNKEKSAYR
+696 KNKAKSAYR

-730 MLDKY
+730 VLDKY

-770 RIASFRL
+770 RIVSYRL
-777 GVFGEGDGGVTVVEV
+777 GAFGEGDGGVTIVEV

>member
-29 ALELALRLVPVAAEK
+29 ARDLALRLVPVSAEK

-52 TADARRLAEAKGYP
+52 TADARRLADAKGYP
-66 AFGGVKNISE
+66 SFGGVKNISE

-85 LLQPKELLEISDLLR
+85 LLQPKELLEVADLLR
-100 VSRGLADYIKTDKP
+100 VSRGLSDYIKTDKP
-114 FDTVLDET
+114 FETVLDET
-122 FLLLAVNRN
+122 FMLLAVNRS

-136 TRTVIGEDMIA
+136 TRTVIGEDLIA
-147 DEASTELAEI
+147 DEASAELADI

-259 ENAELLSSNYYLVTE
+259 ENADLLSSNYYLVTE
-274 LAFAFTCASLAEHM
+274 LAFAFTCASLAERM

-298 KKFHLK
+298 KKLNLK
-304 RAIHPL
+304 RAVHPL
-310 LDPKTAVPITVHI
+310 LDQKTAVPISVHI

-358 QIPAA
+358 QSPAA
-363 PNSSMCVFDEILVD
+363 PNSTMCVFDEILVD

-400 ILKHTSAGSLVLLD
+400 ILKHTSDRSLVLLD

-457 DTNGVTNASCEFD
+457 DTDGVTNASCEFD

-492 ISERLGLSKSIVENA
+492 ISERLGLPKAIVENA
-507 NMLISGD
+507 NALISGD

-526 ADRIAMEHA
+526 ADRIAMERA
-535 REEAERLRIEYEA
+535 REEAERLKIEYEA
-548 FKTKAE
+548 FKAKAE

-570 AQNQAKRMIQS
+570 AQSQAKRMIQS

-590 KEISE
+590 KEISD

-600 AEEVKKEELDK
+600 AEDVKKEELDK

-640 PRALVKGDNVL
+640 PRELVKGDNVL

-656 QTGTVISPPDKNG
+656 QMGTVVTPPDKNG

-685 NLKLIEAQNTA
+685 NLKLIEKQSTA

-770 RIASFRL
+770 RIVSFRL
-777 GVFGEGDGGVTVVEV
+777 GVFGEGDGGVTIVEV

>member
-1 MLYTQKSLS
+1 MLYTQKSIA
-10 MLEYDKVIAMLAD
+10 MLEYDKVTAMLAER
-23 CALTEG
+23 ALTEG
-29 ALELALRLVPVAAEK
+29 ARDMALRLVPVAAEK
-44 QVIKKQRI
+44 AVIKKQQI
-52 TADARRLAEAKGYP
+52 TAAARRLVDVKGYP
-66 AFGGVKNISE
+66 SFGGVKNISE

-85 LLQPKELLEISDLLR
+85 LLQPLELLEVADLLR
-100 VSRGLADYIKTDKP
+100 VSRGLSDYIKTDKP

-122 FLLLAVNRN
+122 FLLLSTNRH
-131 LEDRI
+131 LEESI
-136 TRTVIGEDMIA
+136 SRTVVSEDFIA
-147 DEASTELAEI
+147 DEASAELADI

-177 GSYGKLLQENIVTMR
+177 GGYGKMLQENIVTMR

-198 PVKIEHKNE
+198 PVKIEHKND

-218 GQTVFIEPVSVVEAN
+218 GQTVFVEPTNVVEAN
-233 NELKILKNKEER
+233 NELKILKNKEAR
-245 EIEKILYELSALCA
+245 EIERILYALSALCA
-259 ENAELLSSNYYLVTE
+259 ENADMLSNNYYLVTE

-288 KANAVVHEYE
+288 RANAVIHEYD
-298 KKFHLK
+298 KKFNLK
-304 RAIHPL
+304 QAIHPL
-310 LDPKTAVPITVHI
+310 LDPKIAVPINVRI

-349 FALMYQSGL
+349 FAMMYQSGL

-363 PNSSMCVFDEILVD
+363 PNSTMCVFDEILVD

-400 ILKHTSAGSLVLLD
+400 ILSQTSNRSLVLLD

-435 IRKAGALAAATTHYA
+435 IRGAGALAVATTHYA

-457 DTNGVTNASCEFD
+457 DTDGVTNASCEFD

-481 VGTPGKSNAFA
+481 IGTPGKSNAFA
-492 ISERLGLSKSIVENA
+492 ISERLGLPRHIVDNA
-507 NMLISGD
+507 NSLISGD

-526 ADRIAMEHA
+526 ADRIAMEKA
-535 REEAERLRIEYEA
+535 REESERLRIEYEE
-548 FKTKAE
+548 FKAKAE
-554 AEIEKHRKEA
+554 VEIEKKRKDA
-564 EKEKDR
+564 EREKDR

-590 KEISE
+590 KEISD

-600 AEEVKKEELDK
+600 AEEVKKEELEK
-611 ARQSIRAELRRNSGE
+611 AKQSIRAELRRNSGE
-626 YDPIEDLTDKDYVL
+626 YDPIEDLTDKNYVL
-640 PRALVKGDNVL
+640 PRELVKGDNVL
-651 IMSIG
+651 VMSIG
-656 QTGTVISPPDKNG
+656 QTGTVLSPADKNG

-676 RIATRTEVT
+676 RFTTRTEVA
-685 NLKLIEAQNTA
+685 NLKLIETPNAA
-696 TKKNKEKSAYR
+696 TKRNKEKSAYR
-707 NTVVKTFSPELDIRG
+707 NTVVKSFSPELDIRG

-735 IDDAALAGIHTVRI
+735 LDDAALAGIHTVRI

-763 QYLKGDK
+763 QYLRGDK
-770 RIASFRL
+770 RVASFRL
-777 GVFGEGDGGVTVVEV
+777 GVFGEGDGGVTVVEI

>member
-10 MLEYDKVIAMLAD
+10 MLEYDKVIAMLAE

-29 ALELALRLVPVAAEK
+29 ARDLALRLVPVSAEK

-52 TADARRLAEAKGYP
+52 TADARRLADAKGYP
-66 AFGGVKNISE
+66 SFGGVKNISE

-85 LLQPKELLEISDLLR
+85 LLQPKELLEVADLLR

-114 FDTVLDET
+114 FETVLDET
-122 FLLLAVNRN
+122 FLLLAVNRS

-136 TRTVIGEDMIA
+136 TRTVIGEDLIA
-147 DEASTELAEI
+147 DEASAELADI

-169 ESLQKFIS
+169 DSLQKFIS

-259 ENAELLSSNYYLVTE
+259 ENADLLSNNYYLVTE
-274 LAFAFTCASLAEHM
+274 LAFAFTCASLAERM

-298 KKFHLK
+298 KKLSLK

-310 LDPKTAVPITVHI
+310 LDQKTAVPITVHI

-334 PNTGGKTVTLKTIGL
+334 PNTDGKTVTLKTIGL

-358 QIPAA
+358 QVPAA
-363 PNSSMCVFDEILVD
+363 PNSTMCVFDEILVD

-400 ILKHTSAGSLVLLD
+400 ILKHTSEHSLVLLD

-435 IRKAGALAAATTHYA
+435 IRRAGALAAATTHYA

-457 DTNGVTNASCEFD
+457 DTDGVTNASCEFD

-492 ISERLGLSKSIVENA
+492 ISERLGLPKAIVENA
-507 NMLISGD
+507 NALISGD

-526 ADRIAMEHA
+526 ADRIAMERA
-535 REEAERLRIEYEA
+535 RDEAERLKIEYEA

-554 AEIEKHRKEA
+554 AEIEKRKKEA

-570 AQNQAKRMIQS
+570 AQSQAKRMIQS

-590 KEISE
+590 KEISD

-656 QTGTVISPPDKNG
+656 QTGTVITPPDKNG

-685 NLKLIEAQNTA
+685 NLKLLENQNTA

-770 RIASFRL
+770 RIVSFRL
-777 GVFGEGDGGVTVVEV
+777 GVFGEGDGGVTIVEV

>member
-1 MLYTQKSLS
+1 MYTQKSIA
-10 MLEYDKVIAMLAD
+10 MLEYDKVTAMLAER
-23 CALTEG
+23 ALTEG
-29 ALELALRLVPVAAEK
+29 ARDMALRLVPVAAEK
-44 QVIKKQRI
+44 AVIKKQQI
-52 TADARRLAEAKGYP
+52 TAAARRLVDVKGYP
-66 AFGGVKNISE
+66 SFGGVKNISE

-85 LLQPKELLEISDLLR
+85 LLQPLELLEVADLLR
-100 VSRGLADYIKTDKP
+100 VSRGLSDYIKTDKP

-122 FLLLAVNRN
+122 FLLLSTNRH
-131 LEDRI
+131 LEESI
-136 TRTVIGEDMIA
+136 SRTVVSEDFIA
-147 DEASTELAEI
+147 DEASAELADI

-177 GSYGKLLQENIVTMR
+177 GGYGKMLQENIVTMR

-198 PVKIEHKNE
+198 PVKIEHKND

-218 GQTVFIEPVSVVEAN
+218 GQTVFVEPTNVVEAN
-233 NELKILKNKEER
+233 NELKILKNKEAR
-245 EIEKILYELSALCA
+245 EIERILYALSALCA
-259 ENAELLSSNYYLVTE
+259 ENADMLSNNYYLVTE

-288 KANAVVHEYE
+288 RANAVIHEYD
-298 KKFHLK
+298 KKFNLK
-304 RAIHPL
+304 QAIHPL
-310 LDPKTAVPITVHI
+310 LDPKIAVPINVRI

-349 FALMYQSGL
+349 FAMMYQSGL

-363 PNSSMCVFDEILVD
+363 PNSTMCVFDEILVD

-400 ILKHTSAGSLVLLD
+400 ILSQTSNRSLVLLD

-435 IRKAGALAAATTHYA
+435 IRGAGALAVATTHYA

-457 DTNGVTNASCEFD
+457 DTDGVTNASCEFD

-481 VGTPGKSNAFA
+481 IGTPGKSNAFA
-492 ISERLGLSKSIVENA
+492 ISERLGLPRHIVDNA
-507 NMLISGD
+507 NSLISGD

-526 ADRIAMEHA
+526 ADRIAMEKA
-535 REEAERLRIEYEA
+535 REESERLRIEYEE
-548 FKTKAE
+548 FKAKAE
-554 AEIEKHRKEA
+554 VEIEKKRKDA
-564 EKEKDR
+564 EREKDR

-590 KEISE
+590 KEISD

-600 AEEVKKEELDK
+600 AEEVKKEELEK
-611 ARQSIRAELRRNSGE
+611 AKQSIRAELRRNSGE
-626 YDPIEDLTDKDYVL
+626 YDPIEDLTDKNYVL
-640 PRALVKGDNVL
+640 PRELVKGDNVL
-651 IMSIG
+651 VMSIG
-656 QTGTVISPPDKNG
+656 QTGTVLSPADKNG

-676 RIATRTEVT
+676 RFTTRTEVA
-685 NLKLIEAQNTA
+685 NLKLIETPNAA
-696 TKKNKEKSAYR
+696 TKRNKEKSAYR
-707 NTVVKTFSPELDIRG
+707 NTVVKSFSPELDIRG

-735 IDDAALAGIHTVRI
+735 LDDAALAGIHTVRI

-763 QYLKGDK
+763 QYLRGDK
-770 RIASFRL
+770 RVASFRL
-777 GVFGEGDGGVTVVEV
+777 GVFGEGDGGVTVVEI

>member
-10 MLEYDKVIAMLAD
+10 MLEYDKVIAMLAE

-29 ALELALRLVPVAAEK
+29 ARELALRLVPVSAEK

-85 LLQPKELLEISDLLR
+85 LLQAKELLEVADLLR

-114 FDTVLDET
+114 FETVLDET
-122 FLLLAVNRN
+122 FALLAVNRS

-136 TRTVIGEDMIA
+136 TRTVIGEDLIA
-147 DEASTELAEI
+147 DEASAELADI
-157 RRKIRSANDRIK
+157 RRKIRMANDRIK

-245 EIEKILYELSALCA
+245 EIEKILYELSALCSA
-259 ENAELLSSNYYLVTE
+259 NADLLSSNYYLVTE
-274 LAFAFTCASLAEHM
+274 LAFAFTCASLAERM

-298 KKFHLK
+298 KKLHLK

-310 LDPKTAVPITVHI
+310 LDQKTAVPITVHI

-358 QIPAA
+358 QLPTA
-363 PNSSMCVFDEILVD
+363 PNSTMCVFDEILVD

-400 ILKHTSAGSLVLLD
+400 ILKHTSARSLVLLD

-457 DTNGVTNASCEFD
+457 DTDGVTNASCEFD

-492 ISERLGLSKSIVENA
+492 ISERLGIPRAIVENA
-507 NMLISGD
+507 NALISGD

-526 ADRIAMEHA
+526 ADRIAMERA
-535 REEAERLRIEYEA
+535 REEAERLKIEYEA
-548 FKTKAE
+548 FKAKAE
-554 AEIEKHRKEA
+554 AEIEKHRREA

-570 AQNQAKRMIQS
+570 AQSQAKRMIQS

-590 KEISE
+590 KEISD

-656 QTGTVISPPDKNG
+656 QTGTVITPPDKNG

-685 NLKLIEAQNTA
+685 NLKLLENQSTA

-777 GVFGEGDGGVTVVEV
+777 GVFGEGDGGVTIVEV

>member
-1 MLYTQKSLS
+1 MLYTQKTLA
-10 MLEYDKVIAMLAD
+10 MLEYDKVIAMLAEH
-23 CALTEG
+23 ALTEG
-29 ALELALRLVPVAAEK
+29 ARELALRLVPSNAEK
-44 QVIKKQRI
+44 NVIKKQRI
-52 TADARRLAEAKGYP
+52 TADARRLVDAKGYP
-66 AFGGVKNISE
+66 SFGSVKNISD

-85 LLQPKELLEISDLLR
+85 VLQPLELLEVADPLR
-100 VSRGLADYIKTDKP
+100 VSRGLSDYIKTDKP
-114 FDTVLDET
+114 FETVLDET
-122 FLLLAVNRN
+122 FLLLATNRN
-131 LEDRI
+131 LEERI
-136 TRTVIGEDMIA
+136 SRTVVSEELIA
-147 DEASTELAEI
+147 DEASPELADI
-157 RRKIRSANDRIK
+157 RRKIRLANDKIK

-177 GSYGKLLQENIVTMR
+177 GGYGKLLQENIVTMR

-245 EIEKILYELSALCA
+245 EIEKILYELSAMCSD
-259 ENAELLSSNYYLVTE
+259 NADMLSSNYYLVTE
-274 LAFAFTCASLAEHM
+274 LAFAFTCASLAEYM
-288 KANAVVHEYE
+288 KANPITHEYD
-298 KKFHLK
+298 KKFNLK

-310 LDPKTAVPITVHI
+310 LDQKTAVPINVRV

-358 QIPAA
+358 QVPAA
-363 PNSSMCVFDEILVD
+363 PNSTMCVFDEILVD

-385 QSLSTFSAHMVNIVE
+385 QSLSTFSAHMVNIVD
-400 ILKHTSAGSLVLLD
+400 ILKHTSNRSLVLLD
-414 ELGAGTDPIEGA
+414 ELGAGTDPVEGA

-435 IRKAGALAAATTHYA
+435 IRAAGALSAATTHYA

-457 DTNGVTNASCEFD
+457 DTEGVTNASCEFD

-481 VGTPGKSNAFA
+481 IGTPGKSNAFA
-492 ISERLGLSKSIVENA
+492 ISKRLGLPESIVEKA
-507 NMLISGD
+507 NSYISGD

-526 ADRIAMEHA
+526 ADRVAMERA
-535 REEAERLRIEYEA
+535 REDAERMRIEYEA
-548 FKTKAE
+548 FKSKAE
-554 AEIEKHRKEA
+554 AEIEKKRKDA
-564 EKEKDR
+564 DKERER
-570 AQNQAKRMIQS
+570 AQNQAKHMIQS

-590 KEISE
+590 KEISD

-600 AEEVKKEELDK
+600 AEEVKKEELEK
-611 ARQSIRAELRRNSGE
+611 AKQSIRAELRRNSGQ
-626 YDPIEDLTDKDYVL
+626 YDPIEDLTDKNYVL

-651 IMSIG
+651 VMSIG
-656 QTGTVISPPDKNG
+656 QMGTVISPPDKNG

-685 NLKLIEAQNTA
+685 NLKLIEQPSAA
-696 TKKNKEKSAYR
+696 AKKNKEKTAYR
-707 NTVVKTFSPELDIRG
+707 NAVIKSFSPELDIRG

-735 IDDAALAGIHTVRI
+735 LDDATLAGIRTVRI

-763 QYLKGDK
+763 QYLKGDR
-770 RIASFRL
+770 RIVSFRL
-777 GVFGEGDGGVTVVEV
+777 GVFGEGDGGVTIVEI